1 MYRLLAFSLI
11 AASLTAQTFQPPRTR
26 DGRPDF
32 QGIWNSA
39 TATPMERPQEF
50 AGKPTFTAAEAR
62 AWEARSADRNSE
74 RVRLSPDAGVGNYN
88 NAFWEFGSKVDPTM
102 RTSMVTDPPDGRIP
116 PLTAAGARAQ
126 AERQAIARRTP
137 TGPEDL
143 GLGSRCLAFPTGQV
157 PMTPFN
163 YNSNYSIFQTPDY
176 IAISAEMIHDTRI
189 IPLKP
194 RPHLP
199 SNVRLWFGDSVGHWE
214 GDTLV
219 IDTTNFTDK
228 TTFYGSDSNL
238 HVIERLRWYDAKTLL
253 YQFEIDDATAFT
265 KPWKGE
271 LTMAVTPGPIYEYA
285 CHEGNYALPDI
296 LRGLERQKP

>member
-1 MYRLLAFSLI
+1 MYRVLTFSLI
-11 AASLTAQTFQPPRTR
+11 AATLAAQTFRPPRTP
-26 DGRPDF
+26 DGHPDF

-50 AGKPTFTAAEAR
+50 AGKPFFTEAEAH
-62 AWEARSADRNSE
+62 AWETRTADRNSE
-74 RVRLSPDAGVGNYN
+74 GVRLGPAAGVGNYN
-88 NAFWEFGSKVDPTM
+88 NAFWEFGSRVDPTM
-102 RTSMVTDPPDGRIP
+102 RTSMVTDPPDGRVP
-116 PLTAAGARAQ
+116 PLTPSAQRAQ

-189 IPLKP
+189 IPLRP

-199 SNVRLWFGDSVGHWE
+199 STVRLWFGDSVGHWE

-228 TTFYGSDSNL
+228 TPFYGSDANL
-238 HVIERLRWYDAKTLL
+238 HVVERLRWYDAKTLL
-253 YQFEIDDATAFT
+253 YQFEIEDATAFT
-265 KPWKGE
+265 RPWKGE
-271 LTMAVTPGPIYEYA
+271 LTMAAAPGPIYEYA

-296 LRGLERQKP
+296 LRGLLRENP